1 MRISTGTIFELG
13 VASMQQQTERLLQ
26 TQQQVA
32 SGRRML
38 SAADDPVGAARAMD
52 LTQAQAVNR
61 QYQNNSALAADRL
74 ALEESTLASI
84 ARLVQDVRVIVIQ
97 AGNPVL
103 NAADRSSLA
112 TEVRDLYQQLLG
124 LANSND
130 GTGQYLFAGYQ
141 SGTRPFSE
149 SAPGSVVYHGDQG
162 QPLIQVG
169 PSRQIAAGDS
179 GAEVF
184 QRIRTGNGVFSVTAQ
199 PGNTGGA
206 VTDAG
211 LVLDPSRW
219 RGADNNMDFSIRFAV
234 NAGVTSYDIV
244 DNLSDPPQSLLT
256 GLPPAASPYPRSYAS
271 GSAIDFSQAGPPAFD
286 FGAQVGISGTPS
298 DGDSFSVRASANQ
311 DLFKTLDDLAGLLQA
326 PGSDAVRS
334 NGLVASLH
342 NLDNASENL
351 LGIRVSTGARLREL
365 DLARSTG
372 EDRALQF
379 SASLSRL
386 QDLDYAQAASDLA
399 RLQLTL
405 EAAQKSFVQVA
416 GLSLFKFL

>member
-244 DNLSDPPQSLLT
+244 DNLSGQSLLT
-256 GLPPAASPYPRSYAS
+256 GLPPAAPYPRSYAS
-271 GSAIDFSQAGPPAFD
+271 GSAINFSQAPAFD
-286 FGAQVGISGTPS
+286 FGAQVSISGTPS
-298 DGDSFSVRASANQ
+298 DGDRFNVRASANQ